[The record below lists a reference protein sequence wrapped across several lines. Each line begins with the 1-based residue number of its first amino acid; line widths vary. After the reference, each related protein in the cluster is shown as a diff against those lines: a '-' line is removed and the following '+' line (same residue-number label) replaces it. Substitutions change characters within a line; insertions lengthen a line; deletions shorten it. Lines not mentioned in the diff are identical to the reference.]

1 MSNNFDLKPEN
12 ENKLLSNI
20 KLLKIIAII
29 LGILIFIGLF
39 FLFVGLAKSYNNLD
53 KIEKEYSKPI
63 ITKDGFDEFN
73 FFQPNDAQ
81 LISTSLGNN
90 NEMLLRFLYQGNNV
104 LVVLNVDTKKIR
116 SIITLKRG
124 KDFGK

>member
-1 MSNNFDLKPEN
+1 V
-12 ENKLLSNI
+12 
-20 KLLKIIAII
+20 
-29 LGILIFIGLF
+29 GLF
-39 FLFVGLAKSYNNLD
+39 FLFVGLAKSYKNLD
-53 KIEKEYSKPI
+53 KIEKEYSKSI

-73 FFQPNDAQ
+73 FFQPKDAQ

-90 NEMLLRFLYQGNNV
+90 DEMLLRFLYQGNNV